1 MDSRLTEERTTGL
14 DLNAGE
20 LEQGSSDSGAEL
32 VSDTGGEVSTSAECL
47 VFRNSEGSVLAA
59 DGVADCSDAA
69 EITESLRNREEKQS
83 GTRNPFF
90 TGCEADH
97 TPERNVV
104 ETLNVLALD
113 VEGEIKPAEFEK
125 SGSEVETFEKL
136 ESSLT
141 VKTSLENA
149 AHTDNSLKGRI
160 LLAGNEIFERHLASA
175 DESEV
180 QGKVE
185 MYYME
190 RAGVSKTAEA
200 MNAHYPCENKN
211 KGIQCS
217 PCEANFNGEKDEC
230 LKNEDEAE
238 LVEEDTR
245 NEEKQ
250 DNMSNVSFDNDS
262 VASALQDKVLDS
274 VVLEHHSRVGTC
286 KPEIS
291 TFGGAHD
298 LGKAEPTTFD
308 LDGDGVEIAED
319 TPCPEGIKVE
329 ISEFKN
335 QTECK
340 EEPLSDKVWNQK
352 VDELTPP
359 DEHVAVS
366 VVDEP
371 EKRAFGDGKLESKL
385 VDTECSSGS
394 GSSAN
399 HAFLEADKLEVQ
411 VNTGDE
417 CMEASDGIE
426 LSGDPEKVIQ
436 VANDDSEMGLGTDAL
451 DAAAEADG
459 APSQILLQDGNAIKL
474 PQDCLSSADKIE
486 GLQKEAVNWKVVN
499 ELCHGTE
506 VSVVGSS
513 VQNEGS
519 THSVLTDDMEVVS
532 TDNHYK
538 ESVELDRPTVAGES
552 SMLHSSENNT
562 FGTEMTYVDLIQNDH
577 DEESSIQQKH
587 FKKVGVV
594 SSDGDENNQVNNDKI
609 NSDMT
614 GPIME
619 VNISEKDPLGEY
631 IPDVSFMI
639 STESDADI
647 DIQVV
652 EVDTGDIHL
661 LEEAHMIERVS
672 GAETETEEMEID
684 RWNMKNNESSAA
696 VNDSISNPQ
705 VLMSKNQFVVDEKL
719 SVGDARVSS
728 SNLVLEAKSDQDMMI
743 DEELSNGNKQTVAH
757 VAAEAEISIEDIGQH
772 TCYSF
777 PSKDEYDFTISDLV
791 WGKVKSHPWWP
802 GQIFDV
808 SDASDL
814 ALKYQKKDNFLV
826 AYFGDKTFAWCDES
840 QLKHFEIHFPQLEK
854 QSTSDVF
861 TSAVDGTLDEFSRRI
876 GLGMTCFCLPEVI
889 SINCQKVENAGVRK
903 GSNGYLLDRPSIL
916 SYFEPVKL
924 LEYIKNLAQFPDYD
938 TDRLSLVLA
947 NAQLK
952 ALYRSKGYPELP
964 SFNLFDGGIIDCD
977 DDISHLNSESIGK
990 DLFEQSCHILC
1001 DSGEQRSRG
1010 HKKQKHVL
1018 EDGKKQKSLSEL
1030 MLPEDSQLENGVI
1043 IKSFIEADHD
1053 SVPCSS
1059 SKRHKIIDIDSSDS
1073 ARSKKRR
1080 PESIGDM
1087 EMCLPSPAIKSS
1099 FKVGEYI
1106 RRVASQLTGSSSN
1119 LRTSNEASLK
1129 VCKGDSVYDDFASD
1143 SFGDTTMESP
1153 SFELDDS
1160 EYYASPN
1167 EMFLLLHLAARDPIE
1182 GYDYLSSLISFFT
1195 KFRNYCVSSS
1205 ASEEKH
1211 LEEERAE
1218 KDKKRRVEALSV
1230 FSEMIETDHMM
1241 DSYWSDLISHN
1252 RPTKIEVEV
1261 HAPAQRKKRKTSR
1274 QTSALI
1280 SVPVV
1285 QATEHI
1291 QIGIACPTMK
1301 QVLSSDRPIISVNA
1315 KIVDR
1320 CMPTALVL
1328 NFNKSSPLPSEVD
1341 LIRIFCRYGPIV
1353 EVATEVQQE
1362 SNSVKLIFK
1371 RITDAEMAFSS
1382 ARKYGWFG
1390 PSLLSYH
1397 LRYLSS
1403 TPDTFADIQQS
1414 DNYAALPEH
1423 SNLETPGNDSDSN
1436 LKNKCDAV
1444 SMESLCADI
1453 PCDHPSVSNAYI
1465 DTNSQNQ
1472 SELVFAG
1479 NGRTDTTAV
1488 LHTSASDT
1496 SPNNSLLMQ
1505 SDTAITEES
1514 KTDFSGDHLS
1524 VSVASPDSDVKNQ
1537 DNAVLV
1543 QSNTDANL
1551 PRDIHPPTSNICS
1564 DTDLQDKYDT
1574 VSDIILQENSDALV
1588 RSTDSDI
1595 HNELHPCIYEVL
1607 PDNLDDKGDAVMIES
1622 RPVASLD
1629 SDILN
1634 QGDAV
1639 PLDSD
1644 TNDLPCDLH
1653 SPIYDTSADTN
1664 LQEKHETVSDTTIS
1678 DVIVR
1683 DCAGIHSELRASI
1696 SDAPILNDLHAK
1708 SDALLI
1714 ERSVTSLDFDVQ
1726 TQSDVVLNESSTI
1739 SLPCDR
1745 HPLRAGSSQDL
1756 HEKCETVSNIN
1767 IDENSNLVVR
1777 DDNNSDSGSQ
1787 HHASLPD
1794 AVLIENSEIQLPGSI
1809 HPSFYIASTE
1819 AGLQCESD
1827 PLLTESSNV
1836 SSSNT
1841 IHGSTLDASPYS
1853 EP

>member
-1 MDSRLTEERTTGL
+1 MASRLSEERTTGL

-20 LEQGSSDSGAEL
+20 LEEGSTDSGAEL
-32 VSDTGGEVSTSAECL
+32 VSDTGGEVSISAECL
-47 VFRNSEGSVLAA
+47 VFRNSEGSVLNA

-83 GTRNPFF
+83 GARNPY
-90 TGCEADH
+90 H

-104 ETLNVLALD
+104 ETVNVVALD
-113 VEGEIKPAEFEK
+113 VEDEIKPAEFEK

-136 ESSLT
+136 ESSST
-141 VKTSLENA
+141 EKTSLENA

-160 LLAGNEIFERHLASA
+160 LLAGHEILERHLATA
-175 DESEV
+175 DEYEA

-190 RAGVSKTAEA
+190 TAGVA
-200 MNAHYPCENKN
+200 
-211 KGIQCS
+211 
-217 PCEANFNGEKDEC
+217 KDEC

-238 LVEEDTR
+238 LVEEDTI

-250 DNMSNVSFDNDS
+250 DNMSNVSFDSDSVAPPLQDKLVLDS
-262 VASALQDKVLDS
+262 VAS
-274 VVLEHHSRVGTC
+274 EHHSRVGTC

-291 TFGGAHD
+291 AFGGDHD
-298 LGKAEPTTFD
+298 LGNAEPTTFD
-308 LDGDGVEIAED
+308 FDGDGVEITED
-319 TPCPEGIKVE
+319 TPSPEGIKVE
-329 ISEFKN
+329 ILEFKN

-340 EEPLSDKVWNQK
+340 EGPLSDKVWNQK

-366 VVDEP
+366 VFGEP
-371 EKRAFGDGKLESKL
+371 EKREFGDEKLESKL
-385 VDTECSSGS
+385 VNTECSSG
-394 GSSAN
+394 N

-426 LSGDPEKVIQ
+426 LSGDPEMVIQ
-436 VANDDSEMGLGTDAL
+436 VANDDSEMGPGADAL
-451 DAAAEADG
+451 DAGAEADG

-474 PQDCLSSADKIE
+474 PQDCLSTADKIE
-486 GLQKEAVNWKVVN
+486 GLQKEAVNWKAIN
-499 ELCHGTE
+499 EQCHGTE
-506 VSVVGSS
+506 GTVVGSS

-519 THSVLTDDMEVVS
+519 THIPGVLTGDMEVVHM
-532 TDNHYK
+532 DNHYK
-538 ESVELDRPTVAGES
+538 ESIELDRQTVAGES

-562 FGTEMTYVDLIQNDH
+562 FGTEMPYVDLIQNSQ

-587 FKKVGVV
+587 SKKVSVV
-594 SSDGDENNQVNNDKI
+594 SSDGVENNRVNNDKI
-609 NSDMT
+609 NSDMMT

-647 DIQVV
+647 DIRVV

-672 GAETETEEMEID
+672 GAATETEEMEID
-684 RWNMKNNESSAA
+684 RWNMKNNESSATA
-696 VNDSISNPQ
+696 NDFISNPQ

-719 SVGDARVSS
+719 NAGDARVSS
-728 SNLVLEAKSDQDMMI
+728 SNLVLEAKSDEDMMI
-743 DEELSNGNKQTVAH
+743 DEELPNDNKQTVTH
-757 VAAEAEISIEDIGQH
+757 VAARAEISIEDIGQH
-772 TCYSF
+772 PCYYF
-777 PSKDEYDFTISDLV
+777 PSKDEYGFSISDLV

-802 GQIFDV
+802 GQIFDA

-854 QSTSDVF
+854 QSSSDVF
-861 TSAVDGTLDEFSRRI
+861 TSAVNGTLDEFSRRI
-876 GLGMTCFCLPEVI
+876 GLGMTCFCLPEVG

-903 GSNGYLLDRPSIL
+903 GSNGYMLDRPAIL
-916 SYFEPVKL
+916 SYFEPDEL
-924 LEYIKNLAQFPDYD
+924 LEYIKNLAQFPHYD
-938 TDRLSLVLA
+938 TDRMSLVLA

-952 ALYRSKGYPELP
+952 AFYRSKGYPELP
-964 SFNLFDGGIIDCD
+964 SFNFFDGGIIDCD

-990 DLFEQSCHILC
+990 DLFKQSCHILC
-1001 DSGEQRSRG
+1001 DSGEQGSRG

-1030 MLPEDSQLENGVI
+1030 MLPEDSQLESGVI

-1059 SKRHKIIDIDSSDS
+1059 SKRQKIIDIDSSDS

-1080 PESIGDM
+1080 PESIGDT
-1087 EMCLPSPAIKSS
+1087 EMNLPSPAIRSS

-1119 LRTSNEASLK
+1119 LRTFNESSLK

-1143 SFGDTTMESP
+1143 GFGDTMMESP

-1182 GYDYLSSLISFFT
+1182 GYDYLSSLSSFFT

-1230 FSEMIETDHMM
+1230 FSEVIETDHMM

-1252 RPTKIEVEV
+1252 RPTKIKVEV
-1261 HAPAQRKKRKTSR
+1261 HTPAQRRKRKTSR

-1291 QIGIACPTMK
+1291 QIGIACPSMK
-1301 QVLSSDRPIISVNA
+1301 QVLSSDRPIISDNA
-1315 KIVDR
+1315 KMVDTY
-1320 CMPTALVL
+1320 MPTALVL
-1328 NFNKSSPLPSEVD
+1328 NFNRSSSLPSEID
-1341 LIRIFCRYGPIV
+1341 LIRIFSRYGPIV
-1353 EVATEVQQE
+1353 EVQQE
-1362 SNSVKLIFK
+1362 SNSVKLVFK
-1371 RITDAEMAFSS
+1371 RLTDAEMAFSS

-1403 TPDTFADIQQS
+1403 TPDTSADIQQS
-1414 DNYAALPEH
+1414 DKCAALSEH

-1436 LKNKCDAV
+1436 LKNKCDAEP
-1444 SMESLCADI
+1444 MEGICADI

-1488 LHTSASDT
+1488 LHTSASDA
-1496 SPNNSLLMQ
+1496 SPDNSLLMQ
-1505 SDTAITEES
+1505 SDTGITEES
-1514 KTDFSGDHLS
+1514 KTDFPGDHLS
-1524 VSVASPDSDVKNQ
+1524 VSVASLDCDVQNQ
-1537 DNAVLV
+1537 NDAVLV

-1551 PRDIHPPTSNICS
+1551 PCDTHPLTSNICS
-1564 DTDLQDKYDT
+1564 DTNLQDKCDM

-1595 HNELHPCIYEVL
+1595 HNELHPSCIYEVP
-1607 PDNLDDKGDAVMIES
+1607 PDNLDDKGDAVMTES
-1622 RPVASLD
+1622 RSVASLD
-1629 SDILN
+1629 SDVPN

-1644 TNDLPCDLH
+1644 TNNLPCDLH
-1653 SPIYDTSADTN
+1653 PPIYDTSVDTN

-1678 DVIVR
+1678 DVIVK
-1683 DCAGIHSELRASI
+1683 DGVGIHSELHASI
-1696 SDAPILNDLHAK
+1696 SDALILNDLRAK

-1714 ERSVTSLDFDVQ
+1714 ERSVTSLDSDVQ
-1726 TQSDVVLNESSTI
+1726 TQSDGVLNESSTV
-1739 SLPCDR
+1739 SLPGDL
-1745 HPLRAGSSQDL
+1745 HPPRADSSQA
-1756 HEKCETVSNIN
+1756 NIN
-1767 IDENSNLVVR
+1767 LDENSNIVVR
-1777 DDNNSDSGSQ
+1777 DDNNSDTDSQ
-1787 HHASLPD
+1787 HHAPLPD
-1794 AVLIENSEIQLPGSI
+1794 SPLLNDLHGKSDVALIENSEVQLPGSI
-1809 HPSFYIASTE
+1809 HPSIYNASTE

-1827 PLLTESSNV
+1827 TVVTESSNV
-1836 SSSNT
+1836 SSSSAV
-1841 IHGSTLDASPYS
+1841 HGSTLDAYPYS
-1853 EP
+1853 KP